1 LPETDAEV
9 LRRIESALDEIRS
22 ILKMI
27 HQDKLEEV
35 KNRLLPKDSIK
46 KQIYDMCDGTRTT
59 QDIAKSL
66 QKETGY
72 ASSYITI
79 LRREGLVKTVEREGM
94 QVHEQVF

>member
-1 LPETDAEV
+1 MPETDAEV